1 MKYPV
6 RGSSPGSNHKASSRS
21 GLLTPASPRVLLVT
35 LHRCLDVAL
44 TSWTDIPVGFLLCFL
59 LGEDSYRLRNDQ
71 PSPIWVFSPTLVL
84 AQPCS
89 KSPYGCRTQTVPAI
103 QTPEARRFPKLSCL
117 DACLF
122 WSWLP
127 KLLWCLLAPSL
138 AFISNPPSIQFPSI
152 AFSLTQDLIYDFHLV
167 IPSLKFSI

>member
-6 RGSSPGSNHKASSRS
+6 RGSSPGSNHKASSLS
-21 GLLTPASPRVLLVT
+21 GFLTPASPRVLLVT

-44 TSWTDIPVGFLLCFL
+44 TSWTDIPVGLLLCFL
-59 LGEDSYRLRNDQ
+59 LGEDSSPKEWPAKSYLSFLSHFGPSSALQQESLRL
-71 PSPIWVFSPTLVL
+71 PHTPAPT
-84 AQPCS
+84 
-89 KSPYGCRTQTVPAI
+89 I

-127 KLLWCLLAPSL
+127 KFLWCLLAPSL
-138 AFISNPPSIQFPSI
+138 AFISNPPSTQFPSI